1 LNTKTRS
8 AGSGGNVIGAGQ
20 RRLLAWG
27 AAVACVIGAASVCPR
42 EAVAADTQWW
52 TANSAA
58 DHARAEA
65 RGIVVDPDGVIRP
78 GPRAVSHPTDSLS
91 IAWCVAV
98 LRDGSVAVGGDGG
111 RVMRWSERHGWRT
124 WARLGPGQ
132 VQSLAADGDGA
143 VAGVGPRGLVF
154 RIAANGDTSR
164 LAATGE
170 RHVWGLLPA
179 GGGAWYA
186 ATGTRGRLLRLASG
200 RAEVLLDTEES
211 NLVSLVSDGKGGIYA
226 GGDSRGRVYHV
237 SASGVARTLF
247 DAAEDEVRALA
258 VGADGIVWAAA
269 SSVAATSEEPASEEG
284 PQPTRAAVAGGRAVL
299 YRLTPEGEASQW
311 WTSPQPLVF
320 ALAPTAKGVRAATGN
335 RAGLY
340 RIERA
345 NAGLLELAP
354 PQGQVTALALHG
366 DVLLAV
372 TSNPVTLWR
381 LGPGTAEGGE
391 LSSAVQ
397 DARRFARFGR
407 LRSTGSGSRAFSTR
421 SGNSETPDTTWTR
434 WQPVA
439 GDGEIA
445 SPPGRYLQWKVRL
458 GSADASVD
466 EVTVSWREPNLAPR
480 IEDLSVA
487 AQGQAFREGE
497 MSPRTESVT
506 QTLPGGQKVEYSAT
520 MSGSRPIRELPIWA
534 RGLRTLSWRGVD
546 PNGDPLRYRVLV
558 RSEPEGD
565 WIEIGKELEASLLTW
580 NTNTLADG
588 RYRVKVEATDRDG
601 NAVGEALSGEAVS
614 EPFGVDNHAPE
625 VTSLVG
631 IREGERIVISGSASD
646 QEGWLQRLDLSVD
659 DGPWRS
665 LAPEGGFSDAPRLTF
680 RAPVPDLG
688 PGPHLLSVRAVDAAG
703 NSATRAVRV
712 TVPKPR

>member
-1 LNTKTRS
+1 MIGVGRGRVGIVVVAVLGVVGAFAS
-8 AGSGGNVIGAGQ
+8 ARDAH
-20 RRLLAWG
+20 
-27 AAVACVIGAASVCPR
+27 
-42 EAVAADTQWW
+42 AADTQWW
-52 TANSAA
+52 TANSPA
-58 DHARAEA
+58 DHARAES
-65 RGIVVDPDGVIRP
+65 RGVVVDPDGVLRP
-78 GPRAVSHPTDSLS
+78 GPRATSHPTDSLS

-111 RVMRWSERHGWRT
+111 RVLRWSERGGWRT
-124 WARLGPGQ
+124 WARLGAGQ

-143 VAGVGPRGLVF
+143 VAGVGPRGVVY
-154 RIAANGDTSR
+154 RIAANGDTAR
-164 LAATGE
+164 LATTGE
-170 RHVWGLLPA
+170 RHVWGLVPA
-179 GGGAWYA
+179 GHGAWYA
-186 ATGTRGRLLRLASG
+186 ATGTRGRLVKLAG
-200 RAEVLLDTEES
+200 GKAEVVLDTEES
-211 NLVSLVSDGKGGIYA
+211 NLVSLVSDGKGGVYA

-258 VGADGIVWAAA
+258 VGADGVVWAAA
-269 SSVAATSEEPASEEG
+269 LSVSAATEEPASDEG

-299 YRLTPEGEASQW
+299 YRLTAEGEASQW

-320 ALAPTAKGVRAATGN
+320 ALVPAGKGVRAATGN

-345 NAGLLELAP
+345 NAGMLELAP

-366 DVLLAV
+366 DVLEAV

-381 LGPGTAEGGE
+381 IGPGAAEGGE
-391 LSSAVQ
+391 LLSTVQ

-421 SGNSETPDTTWTR
+421 SGNSETPDTTWSR
-434 WQPVA
+434 WQAVG
-439 GDGEIA
+439 GDGAID
-445 SPPGRYLQWKVRL
+445 SPPGRFFQWKVRL
-458 GSADASVD
+458 GGGDASVD
-466 EVTVSWREPNLAPR
+466 EVTVSYREPNQAPR
-480 IEDLSVA
+480 IEELQVA

-520 MSGSRPIRELPIWA
+520 VSGGRPIRELPIWA
-534 RGLRTLSWRGVD
+534 RGMRTLSWRGVD

-558 RSEPEGD
+558 RTEPDGD
-565 WIEIGKELEASLLTW
+565 WIEIGKDLEASLLTW

-601 NAVGEALSGEAVS
+601 NAVGEALTAEAVS
-614 EPFGVDNHAPE
+614 EPFSVDNHAPE
-625 VTSLVG
+625 VTSLVAV
-631 IREGERIVISGSASD
+631 REGERVFVSGAATD
-646 QEGWLQRLDLSVD
+646 NEGWLQRLDLSVD

-665 LAPEGGFSDAPRLTF
+665 LAPEGGLSDAPRLTF
-680 RAPVPDLG
+680 RTPVPDLE

-703 NSATRAVRV
+703 NSATRAVRI
-712 TVPKPR
+712 TLPKPR